1 LKAGL
6 TGDFRNKPSLGL
18 CANTVHYQQQH
29 THYYKLQLQTVCS
42 LRQLQLQLQKQAK
55 AVYGLEDHKEVEMS
69 RAVGVD
75 DRDLLYYPRAT
86 EAASTCSFYF
96 ASRQ

>member
-1 LKAGL
+1 MKVGL
-6 TGDFRNKPSLGL
+6 TCDFRNKPPLGL
-18 CANTVHYQQQH
+18 CANTVHHHQQQH

-42 LRQLQLQLQKQAK
+42 LHQLQLQKQAK